1 MIMDLRLLRTFV
13 TIAEQGTVSNAAT
26 RLRITQPALSRR
38 MQDLQREL
46 GLRLF
51 DRVGRRLVL
60 TSAGEQLLGECRSL
74 LGYADALGE
83 RAQTLRDGDTGVLKV
98 ATSPVQIEAVISTF
112 LHRYTERF
120 PEVQLKLVEAVGPDI
135 LAMLERG
142 EVNLGVVL
150 HAVPEGDQRFSSHP
164 VPPVELLAACR
175 PSFPLRRGSHLDI
188 RELAPHPLLLLD
200 PGYLVRRTFDA
211 ACRLAK
217 LSPNILTES
226 RAPSNLLA
234 LAEAG
239 HGVAVIPS
247 LVLTHRY
254 ELRVARLRYDG
265 KPLREPLSI
274 VWDKRRIMPRYVR
287 DFSQMLAAHM
297 RDLLPIKQVG
307 AGRRSGGVKRSRLA
321 SRRPLVAR

>member
-1 MIMDLRLLRTFV
+1 MDLRLLRTFI

-51 DRVGRRLVL
+51 DHVGRRLVL
-60 TSAGEQLLGECRSL
+60 TSAGEQMLSECRSL
-74 LGYADALGE
+74 LGHADALGE
-83 RAQTLRDGDTGVLKV
+83 RAQLLRDGDTGILKV
-98 ATSPVQIEAVISTF
+98 ATSPLQIEAVISTF
-112 LHRYTERF
+112 LHRYIERF
-120 PEVQLKLVEAVGPDI
+120 PKVQLKLIEAVGPDI

-142 EVNLGVVL
+142 EINVGVVPLGV
-150 HAVPEGDQRFSSHP
+150 PDGDQRFSSHP
-164 VPPVELLAACR
+164 VPHVEILAACH
-175 PSFPLRRGSHLDI
+175 PSFPLRRGSHLSI
-188 RELAPHPLLLLD
+188 SELAPHPLLLLD
-200 PGYLVRRTFDA
+200 PGYLVRKTFDA

-217 LSPNILTES
+217 LTPNILTES

-254 ELRVARLRYDG
+254 EVRVARVVHDG
-265 KPLREPLSI
+265 KPLREPISI
-274 VWDKRRIMPRYVR
+274 VWDKRRIMPRYIR

-297 RDLLPIKQVG
+297 REVLPIKLED
-307 AGRRSGGVKRSRLA
+307 AGRRSLGAKRSRLA
-321 SRRPLVAR
+321 SRRPAPAR